1 MLEPKLPLTVAR
13 QLWDAVAEAVNPN
26 FADSYLSGATQFG
39 TRVTPHTVIAFERI
53 MASGAARKCFA
64 DLGLTLLKPLPFGH
78 RDRPDY
84 ARAQEV
90 RRNMK

>member
-1 MLEPKLPLTVAR
+1 MLEPKLPLTVSR
-13 QLWDAVAEAVNPN
+13 QLWDAVADAVNPN

-53 MASGAARKCFA
+53 MANEQARRCFA
-64 DLGLTLLKPLPFGH
+64 DLQLLKPLPFGH
-78 RDRPDY
+78 PDRPDY
-84 ARAQEV
+84 ARSQEV